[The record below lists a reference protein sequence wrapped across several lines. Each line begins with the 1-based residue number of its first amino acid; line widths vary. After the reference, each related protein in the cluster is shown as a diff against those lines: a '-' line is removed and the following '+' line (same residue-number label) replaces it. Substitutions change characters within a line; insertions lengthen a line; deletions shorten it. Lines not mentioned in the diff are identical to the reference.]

1 LGRIED
7 RLNREF
13 CPLSKHEQIEKVL
26 IPMVKDVR
34 GQLDLYRYDNDDMK
48 QAIVS
53 FDEVLS

>member
-1 LGRIED
+1 
-7 RLNREF
+7 
-13 CPLSKHEQIEKVL
+13 
-26 IPMVKDVR
+26 MVKDVR